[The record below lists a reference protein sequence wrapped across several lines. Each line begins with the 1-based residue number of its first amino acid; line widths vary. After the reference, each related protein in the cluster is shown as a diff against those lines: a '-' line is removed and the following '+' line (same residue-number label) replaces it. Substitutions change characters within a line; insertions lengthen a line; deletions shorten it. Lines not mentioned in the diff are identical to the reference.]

1 MCLTPSAAESS
12 RRVFISSP
20 CLKPQVT
27 WNAVTQLLTWSR
39 HTRKTKKA
47 WSKIGVCLC
56 LVGSEGSAE
65 ASCSGS
71 GPELSFRGEPLNALC
86 EQDNVS
92 AVMSSKSGCFVLVQ
106 GRKSCSTGRR
116 AWLTDWLRTGRLS
129 LWWGILSNKR
139 FGCDNVRRLLARESW
154 QGHMGE
160 LSTCHVKKSPSCVIS
175 WFCVQRGVME
185 KGGTGFPGGW
195 AGWRD
200 SFSDKWQCPENIL
213 LTEHWMHAPTFC
225 RQIEQ
230 TRFHRL
236 CWEKQ
241 TNKQTN
247 KITSDT
253 LFIILLSVLNSILQ
267 YWLELTARTYTFLLR
282 SYLDFESSY
291 CSKWRIKV
299 QFPE

>member
-1 MCLTPSAAESS
+1 MPDAIGGGVVQEGLHLQPVLEAAGHVK
-12 RRVFISSP
+12 R
-20 CLKPQVT
+20 
-27 WNAVTQLLTWSR
+27 R
-39 HTRKTKKA
+39 HTTLDLEQTHTKNEKRKKHDQ
-47 WSKIGVCLC
+47 SLFM
-56 LVGSEGSAE
+56 
-65 ASCSGS
+65 
-71 GPELSFRGEPLNALC
+71 PRGFE
-86 EQDNVS
+86 
-92 AVMSSKSGCFVLVQ
+92 

-185 KGGTGFPGGW
+185 KGGTGFLGGW

-241 TNKQTN
+241 TNKRTN
-247 KITSDT
+247 KQDYIRHFVHHSTVSSQFNIT
-253 LFIILLSVLNSILQ
+253 IL
-267 YWLELTARTYTFLLR
+267 ARAHSTDIHFSAAKLPRLWEQLL
-282 SYLDFESSY
+282 L
-291 CSKWRIKV
+291 KMTN
-299 QFPE
+299 